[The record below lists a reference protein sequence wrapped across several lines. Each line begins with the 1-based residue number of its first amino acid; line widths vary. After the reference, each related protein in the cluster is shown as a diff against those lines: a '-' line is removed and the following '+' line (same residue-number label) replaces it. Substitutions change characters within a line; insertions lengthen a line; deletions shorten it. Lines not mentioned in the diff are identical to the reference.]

1 MTNWKIGVIGFGNI
15 AQALISGLLK
25 VDAISSDQVYVCSA
39 HYDKCYANAERMGVH
54 PCRTAEE
61 VIEQSDLVILAVKPY
76 QMEKVCIPIQK
87 LLKEKIVVTVA
98 SKWNFDRF
106 DEVLVSGTHHISMIP
121 NTPVAVAEGI
131 VIMEEKNSLSED
143 ELNQW
148 KALLNQIALVE
159 MVDSDHMSI
168 ADTISGCT
176 PAFTAMYLEALGD
189 AGVKHGLTR
198 PMAYRLVAQMLKGT
212 GSLYLEQRKHPGA
225 MKDAVC
231 SPNGTTIRGVEALE
245 KNGFR
250 AAAMEAIN
258 AAMNKK

>member
-1 MTNWKIGVIGFGNI
+1 MTNWNIGVIGFGNI
-15 AQALISGLLK
+15 AQALIGGLLK
-25 VDAISSDQVYVCSA
+25 ADALCGQQVHVCGA
-39 HYDKCYANAERMGVH
+39 HYEKCCTAAEMFGAH
-54 PCRTAEE
+54 PYRTAEE
-61 VIEQSDLVILAVKPY
+61 VIERSDLVILAVKPY
-76 QMEKVCIPIQK
+76 QMEKVCMPLQH
-87 LLKEKIVVTVA
+87 LLKDKIVVTVA

-106 DEVLVSGTHHISMIP
+106 DEVLAPNTHHISMIP

-143 ELNQW
+143 ELNEW
-148 KALLNQIALVE
+148 KGLLQQIALVE

-198 PMAYRLVAQMLKGT
+198 AMAYRLVAQMLKGT
-212 GSLYLEQRKHPGA
+212 GSLYLEQGKHPGA

-245 KNGFR
+245 KHGFR